1 VCAGLLEIA
10 MHSRI
15 PLAGLIV
22 CSVVILRAMPAD
34 TAQAGRAASAG
45 DCVAIGTPRPGAT
58 YHYTRSQSNGT
69 TTENSQQ
76 WESVTPA
83 GSRLKTTGP
92 GGTQIQVNEHEIVDN
107 VAVLKRT
114 SRQSAAGAVIETAT
128 FAPGIPSA
136 PAFRACAGK
145 SWTIPPATA
154 TFQSGQR
161 TGTATSP
168 AGTLKIV
175 NIRERITVPA
185 GTFDVVHYIRTSQ
198 SVDEYWKSTQHGVVV
213 KHVATLSGVTF
224 TETLIAIK

>member
-1 VCAGLLEIA
+1 MRSRTPLVGLV
-10 MHSRI
+10 
-15 PLAGLIV
+15 V
-22 CSVVILRAMPAD
+22 CSVAILRAMASD
-34 TAQAGRAASAG
+34 TAPAGRAAQAG
-45 DCVAIGTPRPGAT
+45 DCVAIGTPKPAAT

-69 TTENSQQ
+69 TTGNSQQ
-76 WESVTPA
+76 WESVTTT

-114 SRQSAAGAVIETAT
+114 SRQSAAGAVVEATT
-128 FAPGIPSA
+128 FAPGIMSA

-145 SWTIPPATA
+145 SWTIPPARA

-161 TGTATSP
+161 TATATSP
-168 AGTLKIV
+168 AGTLRIV

-198 SVDEYWKSTQHGVVV
+198 SVDEYWKSTEHGVVV
-213 KHVATLSGVTF
+213 KHVATLNGVTF
-224 TETLIAIK
+224 TETLTAIK